1 MNRIDKRIR
10 IRNDVYDSMTYYI
23 HDKKTELSGV
33 PGVMPDMACV
43 VNEILINFL
52 SSQGHYPPKVKAP

>member
-1 MNRIDKRIR
+1 MK
-10 IRNDVYDSMTYYI
+10 YYI
-23 HDKKTELSGV
+23 HDKKNELSGV

-52 SSQGHYPPKVKAP
+52 SAQGHYPPKVRNNE

>member
-1 MNRIDKRIR
+1 MNRPDLRIR
-10 IRNDVYDSMTYYI
+10 IRKDVDESLTYYI

-33 PGVMPDMACV
+33 PGVMPDKACV

-52 SSQGHYPPKVKAP
+52 SAQGHYPPKVKAP